1 MKIHRAPRGTKILV
15 LLFVLS
21 LTGPVRAQLG
31 NEGSIEGVVTDPSGA
46 VIPGVALR
54 VTNLG
59 TSAAFSTTTNEL
71 GLFRFPVLSV
81 GSYELVAKHP
91 GFASLI
97 QKNVVVNV
105 GAEINLT
112 LSLTLATGTETLLV
126 SGETPLLEST
136 RSQVSTT
143 VDARSVANLPLNGR
157 NFLGFVFLAPGVTPG
172 VTPAAS
178 GVSVTFGGQRGMNSF
193 LLDGAD
199 DSNTFQTGPLG
210 GLAGSDRYQLSQEAV
225 QELQVNTN
233 SYSAEL
239 GRAGAGVVSVIT
251 KSGTNEIHGSLFWY
265 FRDRA
270 LNATGLI
277 SKNLGEPKEPLHVH
291 QFGGAVG
298 GPIRKNK
305 LFFFANYDGQRR
317 TEFNVTFL
325 NLPFGFT
332 TSSDPIIAGFQQRA
346 LDYLTPRAI
355 SWIRGFDQ
363 DVYLAKMD
371 WHITPTHRLS
381 GRWNRQ
387 RFSGANLEQA
397 GSQVSFERTG
407 ASEENSDTLA
417 VSLTSTISSLPVN
430 VARFSY
436 VSSNQPG
443 RPNGINPAADIFEGG
458 QPVLTVGRASLS
470 PREIAIRR
478 GEWSDTLSLGRG
490 RHAFKVGTNV
500 LLDRIMF
507 FTAINFS
514 GSYRFNSLESFGRS
528 LAGTPVPVAGERY
541 VQAFPREGTPGVSV
555 HPNVAEFAGFFQ
567 DEWRARPGLTFNLG
581 LRYDVQEMARP
592 RVKNPAPALTAAGLD
607 TSFVPQ
613 DNNNFAPRIG
623 FAWTPLRSKTFV
635 VRGGYGFFYA
645 RTAAGLAARAHFLN
659 GLTVQTRSFVAGTS
673 SAALIPAY
681 PNTLCGPPDTTSGAP
696 PTCPAPTTGAD
707 IIMPFDPDYIQPL
720 VQQGSF
726 GVEYQFQRD
735 ASLSVSYLADRGTHL
750 QRYRDV
756 NLGTP
761 STPTTIGIAATSTI
775 LTFPRF
781 TLPQPIAGFDRVL
794 LFESS
799 ANSIYHGLA
808 VQLKKRFSQEFQF
821 LASYTFSKVIDD
833 LPDSI
838 PLSVPLGD
846 SRLLSDGSNPRVDR
860 APSVSDQRHRFVLS
874 GVWQLNYA
882 KALPA
887 AAKAILGGW
896 ELSGILTAQSGLPY
910 SGLVNFDLNN
920 DGNSATDRSPGLGRN
935 TFSLPT
941 TVSLDPRVTRNV
953 QFTERV
959 RLQFIWE
966 AFNVF
971 NRANIS
977 GVRTTQFSR
986 STSTTVC
993 GIAGTPCLVPQ
1004 NVGAT
1009 AFGTPTATSGPRIMQ
1024 LALKLL
1030 F

>member
-1 MKIHRAPRGTKILV
+1 MRTHKARQGMKIVG

-21 LTGPVRAQLG
+21 LTVPVRAQLG
-31 NEGSIEGVVTDPSGA
+31 NEGSIEGIVTDSSGA
-46 VIPGVALR
+46 VIPGVTLR
-54 VTNLG
+54 VANLS
-59 TSAAFSTTTNEL
+59 TSDTFNTSTNEL
-71 GLFRFPVLSV
+71 GLFRFPVLPV
-81 GSYELVAKHP
+81 GSYELVAEHP

-97 QKNVVVNV
+97 QKNVVVNI
-105 GAEINLT
+105 GAAINLKLT
-112 LSLTLATGTETLLV
+112 LLLATGTEKVVV

-136 RSQVSTT
+136 RSEVSSA
-143 VDARSVANLPLNGR
+143 VEARLVANLPLNGR
-157 NFLGFVFLAPGVTPG
+157 NFLGFVFLTPGVTPG

-178 GVSVTFGGQRGMNSF
+178 GVSVTFGGQRGMSSF

-199 DSNTFQTGPLG
+199 DNNTFQSGPLG

-225 QELQVNTN
+225 QEFQVNAN
-233 SYSAEL
+233 AYSAEL
-239 GRAGAGVVSVIT
+239 GRAGAGAVSVIT
-251 KSGTNEIHGSLFWY
+251 KSGTNESHGSLFWY

-277 SKNLGEPKEPLHVH
+277 SKNLGEPKEPFHVH
-291 QFGGAVG
+291 QFGWAVG

-325 NLPFGFT
+325 NLPSGFNL
-332 TSSDPIIAGFQQRA
+332 SSDPIVAGFQQRA
-346 LDYLTPRAI
+346 LDYLTPRAL

-363 DVYLAKMD
+363 DVCLAKSD
-371 WHITPTHRLS
+371 WHITPAQRFT

-387 RFSGANLEQA
+387 RFGGSNLEQA
-397 GSQVSFERTG
+397 GPQVSVERTG

-417 VSLTSTISSLPVN
+417 ASLTSTISPSLVN

-443 RPNGINPAADIFEGG
+443 RSNSINPAADIFEGG
-458 QPVLTVGRASLS
+458 QPVLMIGRASLS

-478 GEWSDTLSLGRG
+478 GEWSDTLSLGHG
-490 RHAFKVGTNV
+490 RHGFKVGVNV
-500 LLDRIMF
+500 LADRIMF
-507 FTAINFS
+507 FTAVNFS

-528 LAGTPVPVAGERY
+528 LAGAPLPIAGERY
-541 VQAFPREGTPGVSV
+541 VQAFSGDGTPGIRVR
-555 HPNVAEFAGFFQ
+555 PNVEEIAGFVQ
-567 DEWRARPGLTFNLG
+567 DEWRARPSLTFNLG
-581 LRYDVQEMARP
+581 LRYDVQVMAKP
-592 RVKNPAPALTAAGLD
+592 RVKNPSPALVATGLD

-613 DNNNFAPRIG
+613 DNNNFAPRLG
-623 FAWTPLRSKTFV
+623 FAWSPLRSNRLV
-635 VRGGYGFFYA
+635 VRGGYGLFYA
-645 RTAAGLAARAHFLN
+645 RTTAGLAARAHFLN
-659 GLTVQTRSFVAGTS
+659 GLTVQTRTFTGGTS
-673 SAALIPAY
+673 SAVLIPAY
-681 PNTLCGPPDTTSGAP
+681 PNTLCGSPGASGAP
-696 PTCPAPTTGAD
+696 PSCPAPTTGAD
-707 IIMPFDPDYIQPL
+707 IIMPFDPDYTGPL
-720 VQQGSF
+720 VHQGSF
-726 GVEYQFQRD
+726 GAEYQFQRG
-735 ASLSVSYLADRGTHL
+735 AALSVSYLVDRGIHL

-761 STPTTIGIAATSTI
+761 STPTTIGIAGTSTVV
-775 LTFPRF
+775 TFPRF
-781 TLPQPIAGFDRVL
+781 TLPRPIAGFDRIL
-794 LFESS
+794 LFESN

-808 VQLKKRFSQEFQF
+808 VQLKRRFSEEFQF

-833 LPDSI
+833 LPEPI
-838 PLSVPLGD
+838 PVNVPQGD
-846 SRLLSDGSNPRVDR
+846 GRLLSDGSNPRVDR
-860 APSVSDQRHRFVLS
+860 APSVSDQRSRFVLS
-874 GVWQLNYA
+874 GAWQLNYA
-882 KALPA
+882 RGLPA
-887 AAKAILGGW
+887 PAKAILGGW

-920 DGNSATDRSPGLGRN
+920 DGNSATDRTPGLGRN
-935 TFSLPT
+935 TFYLPR

-953 QFTERV
+953 HVTERV
-959 RLQFIWE
+959 RLRFIWE
-966 AFNVF
+966 AFNVL
-971 NRANIS
+971 NHANIS

-1009 AFGTPTATSGPRIMQ
+1009 AFGTPTGTSGPRIMQ

>member
-31 NEGSIEGVVTDPSGA
+31 NEGSIEGVV
-46 VIPGVALR
+46 LR

-178 GVSVTFGGQRGMNSF
+178 GVGPSIGGQRGMNSL

-199 DSNTFQTGPLG
+199 NNQTFNGGILG
-210 GLAGSDRYQLSQEAV
+210 GLPGSDRYQLSQEAV
-225 QELQVNTN
+225 QEFQVNTN
-233 SYSAEL
+233 AYSAEL
-239 GRAGAGVVSVIT
+239 GRAGAGVVSVII

-270 LNATGLI
+270 LNATSLI
-277 SKNLGEPKEPLHVH
+277 SKNLGQVKEPFHVH

-325 NLPFGFT
+325 NLPSGFNL
-332 TSSDPIIAGFQQRA
+332 SSDPVVAGFQHSA
-346 LDYLTPRAI
+346 LDYLSPRAE
-355 SWIRGFDQ
+355 SWVRGFDQ
-363 DVYLAKMD
+363 NVYLAKMD
-371 WHITPTHRLS
+371 WHISPTQRFS

-387 RFSGANLEQA
+387 RFGGSNLEQA
-397 GSQVSFERTG
+397 GPQVSIERTG

-417 VSLTSTISSLPVN
+417 ASLTSTISPSLVN

-443 RPNGINPAADIFEGG
+443 RSNSINPAADILEGG
-458 QPVLTVGRASLS
+458 QPVLMIGRASLS

-490 RHAFKVGTNV
+490 RHAFKVGANV
-500 LLDRIMF
+500 LVDRIMF
-507 FTAINFS
+507 FNAVNFS
-514 GSYRFNSLESFGRS
+514 GNYRFNSLESFGRS
-528 LAGTPVPVAGERY
+528 LAGAPLPIAGERY
-541 VQAFPREGTPGVSV
+541 VQTFSGDGTPGITV
-555 HPNVAEFAGFFQ
+555 HPNVEEIAGFVQ
-567 DEWRARPGLTFNLG
+567 DEWRARPSLTFNLG
-581 LRYDVQEMARP
+581 LRYDVQVMAKP
-592 RVKNPAPALTAAGLD
+592 SVKNPSRALGATGLD

-613 DNNNFAPRIG
+613 DNNNFAPRLG
-623 FAWTPLRSKTFV
+623 FAWSPLRSNRLV
-635 VRGGYGFFYA
+635 VRGGYGLFYA
-645 RTAAGLAARAHFLN
+645 RTTAGLAARAHFLN
-659 GLTVQTRSFVAGTS
+659 GLTVQTRTFTGETR

-681 PNTLCGPPDTTSGAP
+681 PNTICGAP
-696 PTCPAPTTGAD
+696 DSSGVPPSCPAPAAGTD
-707 IIMPFDPDYIQPL
+707 IIMPFDPNYTQPF
-720 VQQGSF
+720 VQQGSL

-735 ASLSVSYLADRGTHL
+735 ASLSVSYLGMRGTHL
-750 QRYRDV
+750 QRWRDV

-761 STPTTIGIAATSTI
+761 ATPTLIGIAGTNTALIFS
-775 LTFPRF
+775 RF
-781 TLPQPIAGFDRVL
+781 TLPRPVAGFDRIL
-794 LFESS
+794 LIESS
-799 ANSIYHGLA
+799 ANSVYHGMA
-808 VQLKKRFSQEFQF
+808 WQVNKRFSHNYQF
-821 LASYTFSKVIDD
+821 WISYTLSKVIDD
-833 LPDSI
+833 VPD
-838 PLSVPLGD
+838 PFALNVPLAD
-846 SRLLSDGSNPRVDR
+846 SRLLSDGSDPRLDR
-860 APSVSDQRHRFVLS
+860 AAGNSDQRHRFVM
-874 GVWQLNYA
+874 GGIWQLNYA
-882 KALPA
+882 ERLPA

-896 ELSGILTAQSGLPY
+896 E
-910 SGLVNFDLNN
+910 
-920 DGNSATDRSPGLGRN
+920 
-935 TFSLPT
+935 
-941 TVSLDPRVTRNV
+941 
-953 QFTERV
+953 
-959 RLQFIWE
+959 
-966 AFNVF
+966 
-971 NRANIS
+971 
-977 GVRTTQFSR
+977 
-986 STSTTVC
+986 
-993 GIAGTPCLVPQ
+993 
-1004 NVGAT
+1004 
-1009 AFGTPTATSGPRIMQ
+1009 
-1024 LALKLL
+1024 
-1030 F
+1030 

>member
-1 MKIHRAPRGTKILV
+1 MKTHRARLGMKTLL

-21 LTGPVRAQLG
+21 LSVPVRAQVG
-31 NEGSIEGVVTDPSGA
+31 NEGSIEGTVIDVSGA
-46 VIPGVALR
+46 VIPAVMLCVKNAS
-54 VTNLG
+54 
-59 TSAAFSTTTNEL
+59 TSDTFNTTTNEL
-71 GLFRFPVLSV
+71 GMFRFPVLPV
-81 GSYELVAKHP
+81 GSYALVAEHL
-91 GFASLI
+91 GFATLT
-97 QKNVVVNV
+97 QKSVVVNI

-112 LSLTLATGTETLLV
+112 LTLHLATGTETIV
-126 SGETPLLEST
+126 VRDETPLLEST

-143 VDARSVANLPLNGR
+143 VEARLVASLPLNGR
-157 NFLGFVFLAPGVTPG
+157 NFLGFVFLTAGVAPG

-178 GVSVTFGGQRGMNSF
+178 GVSVTVGGQRGMSSF

-199 DSNTFQTGPLG
+199 DNNTFQSGPLG

-225 QELQVNTN
+225 QEFQVNTN
-233 SYSAEL
+233 AYSAEL
-239 GRAGAGVVSVIT
+239 GRAGAGAVSVIT
-251 KSGTNEIHGSLFWY
+251 KSGTNEFHGSLFWY

-277 SKNLGEPKEPLHVH
+277 SKNLGGPKEPFHVH
-291 QFGGAVG
+291 QFGAAVG
-298 GPIRKNK
+298 GPIRRNK

-325 NLPFGFT
+325 NLPSGFNP
-332 TSSDPIIAGFQQRA
+332 SSDPIVAGFQQHA
-346 LDYLTPRAI
+346 LDYLTPRAV

-371 WHITPTHRLS
+371 WHITPTQRLS

-417 VSLTSTISSLPVN
+417 VSLTSTISLLLVN

-443 RPNGINPAADIFEGG
+443 RSNSINPAADIFEGG
-458 QPVLTVGRASLS
+458 QPVLMIGRASLS

-490 RHAFKVGTNV
+490 RHAFKVGANV

-507 FTAINFS
+507 LNAVNFS

-528 LAGTPVPVAGERY
+528 LAATPAPVAGERY
-541 VQAFPREGTPGVSV
+541 VQAFSRDGTPGINV
-555 HPNVAEFAGFFQ
+555 HPNVVEFAGFFQ
-567 DEWRARPGLTFNLG
+567 DEWRARSNLTFNLG
-581 LRYDVQEMARP
+581 LRYDIQILAKA
-592 RVKNPAPALTAAGLD
+592 RVKNASQALAAAGLD

-613 DNNNFAPRIG
+613 DNNNFAPRLG
-623 FAWTPLRSKTFV
+623 FAWTPLHSKSVV
-635 VRGGYGFFYA
+635 VRGGYGLFYA
-645 RTAAGLAARAHFLN
+645 RTTAGLAARAHFLN

-681 PNTLCGPPDTTSGAP
+681 PNTLCGPPDSSGAP
-696 PTCPAPTTGAD
+696 PTCPAPTTGTD
-707 IIMPFDPDYIQPL
+707 IIMPFDPHYTQPF

-726 GVEYQFQRD
+726 GAEYQFQKD
-735 ASLSVSYLADRGTHL
+735 VALSVSYLADRGTHL

-761 STPTTIGIAATSTI
+761 STPTTIGIAATSTV
-775 LTFPRF
+775 LTFLRF
-781 TLPQPIAGFDRVL
+781 TLPRPIAGFDRIL
-794 LFESS
+794 LFESN

-808 VQLKKRFSQEFQF
+808 VQLKKRFSREFQF

-833 LPDSI
+833 VPDSI
-838 PLSVPLGD
+838 PLNVPQGD
-846 SRLLSDGSNPRVDR
+846 SRLLSDGSNPRIDR

-882 KALPA
+882 KRFPAL
-887 AAKAILGGW
+887 AKAILGGW

-920 DGNSATDRSPGLGRN
+920 DGNSATDRTPGLGRN
-935 TFSLPT
+935 TFYLPT
-941 TVSLDPRVTRNV
+941 TISLDSRVTRNV
-953 QFTERV
+953 QFTERA

-966 AFNVF
+966 AFNLF
-971 NRANIS
+971 NRANIN

-986 STSTTVC
+986 STSAAVC

-1004 NVGAT
+1004 TAGAT
-1009 AFGTPTATSGPRIMQ
+1009 AFGTPVATSGPRIIQ

>member
-251 KSGTNEIHGSLFWY
+251 KSGTNENHGSLFWY

-528 LAGTPVPVAGERY
+528 LAGAPAPAIGERY
-541 VQAFPREGTPGVSV
+541 TQAFSGEGASGVSV
-555 HPNVAEFAGFFQ
+555 HPNVAAFAGFFQ
-567 DEWRARPGLTFNLG
+567 DGWRVRDSLTLNLG
-581 LRYDVQEMARP
+581 LRYDAEVLAKPMVR
-592 RVKNPAPALTAAGLD
+592 NPSPALAAAGFD
-607 TSFVPQ
+607 TSFAPQ
-613 DNNNFAPRIG
+613 DNNNFAPRLG
-623 FAWTPLRSKTFV
+623 FAWTPSRSKRFV
-635 VRGGYGFFYA
+635 VRGGYGFFFA
-645 RTAAGLAARAHFLN
+645 PTLAGMAARAHYQN
-659 GLTVQTRSFVAGTS
+659 GLTVQTRTFAGGTP
-673 SAALIPAY
+673 SAALIPPY
-681 PNTLCGPPDTTSGAP
+681 PNTLCGPPDPSGAP
-696 PTCPAPTTGAD
+696 PSCAAPMTGAD
-707 IIMPFDPDYIQPL
+707 IIMPFAPDYTQPI

-726 GVEYQFQRD
+726 GVEYQFRKD
-735 ASLSVSYLADRGTHL
+735 ASLSVSYLGMRGTHL
-750 QRYRDV
+750 QRWRDT

-761 STPTTIGIAATSTI
+761 ATPTLIGLAGTNDTLIFS
-775 LTFPRF
+775 RF
-781 TLPQPIAGFDRVL
+781 TLPRPVAGFDRIL
-794 LFESS
+794 LIETS
-799 ANSIYHGLA
+799 ANSIYHGMA
-808 VQLKKRFSQEFQF
+808 VQLNKRFSNYQF
-821 LASYTFSKVIDD
+821 TISYTLSKVIDD
-833 LPDSI
+833 VPD
-838 PLSVPLGD
+838 PFALNVPLAD
-846 SRLLSDGSNPRVDR
+846 FRLLSDGSNPRLFR
-860 APSVSDQRHRFVLS
+860 ASGNSDQRERFILS
-874 GVWQLNYA
+874 GIWQLNYA
-882 KALPA
+882 KSLRPA
-887 AAKAILGGW
+887 TKAILGGW

-920 DGNSATDRSPGLGRN
+920 DGNSATDRTPGLGRD
-935 TFSLPT
+935 TLYLPT
-941 TVSLDPRVTRNV
+941 TVSLDPRVTRNL

-959 RLQFIWE
+959 RLQFIGE
-966 AFNVF
+966 AFNAL
-971 NRANIS
+971 NHGNIS

-986 STSTTVC
+986 STATTAC

-1004 NVGAT
+1004 NIGAA

-1024 LALKLL
+1024 LAVKFL

>member
-1 MKIHRAPRGTKILV
+1 MKTNKARQGMKVFV
-15 LLFVLS
+15 LLFVLGLS
-21 LTGPVRAQLG
+21 VPGRAQLG
-31 NEGSIEGVVTDPSGA
+31 NEGSIEGIVTDSSGA
-46 VIPGVALR
+46 VIPGVTLR
-54 VTNLG
+54 VANLSTSDTFNTSTN
-59 TSAAFSTTTNEL
+59 AL
-71 GLFRFPVLSV
+71 GLFRFPVLPV
-81 GSYELVAKHP
+81 GSYELVAEHP

-97 QKNVVVNV
+97 QKNVAVNI

-112 LSLTLATGTETLLV
+112 LTLLLATGAERVLV
-126 SGETPLLEST
+126 SSETPLLEST

-143 VDARSVANLPLNGR
+143 VDARLVANLPLNGR
-157 NFLGFVFLAPGVTPG
+157 NYLGFVLLTPGVTPG
-172 VTPAAS
+172 VTPASS
-178 GVSVTFGGQRGMNSF
+178 GVGLTFDGQRGMYSF

-199 DSNTFQTGPLG
+199 NINTFFGSPLG

-225 QELQVNTN
+225 QEFQVNTN
-233 SYSAEL
+233 AYSVEL

-251 KSGTNEIHGSLFWY
+251 KSGTNELHGSLFWY

-277 SKNLGEPKEPLHVH
+277 SKNLGEPKESLHVH

-298 GPIRKNK
+298 GPIRRNK

-325 NLPFGFT
+325 NLPSGFNL
-332 TSSDPIIAGFQQRA
+332 SSDPVVAGFQHNA
-346 LDYLTPRAI
+346 LDYLSPRAE
-355 SWIRGFDQ
+355 SWVRGFDQ
-363 DVYLAKMD
+363 NVYLAKTD
-371 WHITPTHRLS
+371 WHITPTQRFS

-387 RFSGANLEQA
+387 RFSGSNLDQA
-397 GSQVSFERTG
+397 GPQVSLERTG
-407 ASEENSDTLA
+407 ASQENSDTLA
-417 VSLTSTISSLPVN
+417 LSFTSTISLLLVN
-430 VARFSY
+430 VARFNY

-443 RPNGINPAADIFEGG
+443 RSNGINPAADFFEGG
-458 QPVLTVGRASLS
+458 QPVLTIGRASLS

-478 GEWSDTLSLGRG
+478 GEWSDTLSFGRG
-490 RHAFKVGTNV
+490 RHAFKVGANALV
-500 LLDRIMF
+500 DRIMF

-528 LAGTPVPVAGERY
+528 LAGTPMPAAGERY
-541 VQAFPREGTPGVSV
+541 VQAFSGDGTPGITV
-555 HPNVAEFAGFFQ
+555 HPNESEFAGFVQ
-567 DEWRARPGLTFNLG
+567 DEWRVRPSLTFNLG
-581 LRYDVQEMARP
+581 LRYDVQVMAKP
-592 RVKNPAPALTAAGLD
+592 RVKNPSPALAAAGLD
-607 TSFVPQ
+607 TSFVPL
-613 DNNNFAPRIG
+613 DNNNFAPRLG
-623 FAWTPLRSKTFV
+623 FAWTPLRSNRLV
-635 VRGGYGFFYA
+635 VRGGYGLFYA
-645 RTAAGLAARAHFLN
+645 RTTAGLAARAHFLN
-659 GLTVQTRSFVAGTS
+659 GLTVQTRTFTGGTP

-681 PNTLCGPPDTTSGAP
+681 PNTICGAP
-696 PTCPAPTTGAD
+696 DSSGVPPSCPAPASGTD
-707 IIMPFDPDYIQPL
+707 IIMPFDPNYTQPF

-735 ASLSVSYLADRGTHL
+735 AALSVSYLVDRGIHL

-761 STPTTIGIAATSTI
+761 GTPATIGIADANTVV
-775 LTFPRF
+775 TFLRF
-781 TLPQPIAGFDRVL
+781 TPPRPITGFDRVL
-794 LFESS
+794 LFESN

-833 LPDSI
+833 LPEPI
-838 PLSVPLGD
+838 PLNVPQGD

-882 KALPA
+882 SRLPA
-887 AAKAILGGW
+887 PAKAILAGW

-920 DGNSATDRSPGLGRN
+920 DGNSATDRTPGLGRD
-935 TFSLPT
+935 TFYLPT
-941 TVSLDPRVTRNV
+941 TVSLDPRVTRNL

-959 RLQFIWE
+959 RLQFIGE
-966 AFNVF
+966 AFNAL
-971 NRANIS
+971 NQGNIS

-986 STSTTVC
+986 STSTAVC

-1004 NVGAT
+1004 NIGAA